1 MTDLDAAYHQLLE
14 RLFSARRFGVVLGLE
29 RLRAVLAA
37 LGDPQRRLGALV
49 HVAGTNGKGSTA
61 AMIAAMV
68 RAHGRTAALYTS
80 PHLTS
85 VRERIVFEGEP
96 IGRAAL
102 LAAAARVAQAGGD
115 SLTFFEQL
123 TAMALVEL
131 AQRAP
136 DVTILEVGLG
146 GRLDATNV
154 VDSDVAVVTGV
165 ALDHQAIL
173 GDTLEQIAHE
183 KAGIFRRGKPAVIGV
198 SGEAAAVPALYAEAL
213 RLGAAPVE
221 QLEEAAVAAVPP
233 LSLRGAHQR
242 RNAAAA
248 VAAVKA
254 LVGAGVLAD
263 DPAARARGLL
273 GAVHPGRLELVP
285 GSPLL
290 VLDGAHN
297 PHGAAALAAALVELP
312 APRILVLAVSRDKD
326 AGALVGALLPVVTA
340 VISTAYQQERA
351 LPPQELAAKVADAAA
366 KVGAAGGAHAAKVA
380 AVSRSAPEL
389 GAALPLARQLAG
401 PRGTVVVAGSLF
413 LVGEARA
420 MLLGADTDPVLLSD
434 PAATPG
440 NLRS

>member
-173 GDTLEQIAHE
+173 GDTLEQIARE

-233 LSLRGAHQR
+233 LSLRG
-242 RNAAAA
+242 
-248 VAAVKA
+248 
-254 LVGAGVLAD
+254 
-263 DPAARARGLL
+263 
-273 GAVHPGRLELVP
+273 
-285 GSPLL
+285 
-290 VLDGAHN
+290 
-297 PHGAAALAAALVELP
+297 
-312 APRILVLAVSRDKD
+312 
-326 AGALVGALLPVVTA
+326 
-340 VISTAYQQERA
+340 
-351 LPPQELAAKVADAAA
+351 
-366 KVGAAGGAHAAKVA
+366 
-380 AVSRSAPEL
+380 
-389 GAALPLARQLAG
+389 
-401 PRGTVVVAGSLF
+401 
-413 LVGEARA
+413 
-420 MLLGADTDPVLLSD
+420 
-434 PAATPG
+434 
-440 NLRS
+440 